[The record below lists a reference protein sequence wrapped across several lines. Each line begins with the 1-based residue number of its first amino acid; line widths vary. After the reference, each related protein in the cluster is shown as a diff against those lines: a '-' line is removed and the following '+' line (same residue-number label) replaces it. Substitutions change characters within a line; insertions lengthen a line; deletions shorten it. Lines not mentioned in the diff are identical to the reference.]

1 MTEYLTLFIP
11 LDGYACFFLEK
22 TTPIAFVIYIIKGVG
37 WEFIGIELQQVE
49 KVRGIFRV
57 HPITFCQI
65 MMETF
70 IITFVPYPTFS
81 TIYFRTKTNQLF
93 TFKLNIFFDLNLF
106 VFNHFY
112 HLQTIVCRLDKMY
125 DLGNNNWFLFIN
137 KQMAIVWMSSVLAL
151 FHYVDDILF
160 FLHSLWKSTFS
171 TMFRDRESSMICCFF
186 VN

>member
-1 MTEYLTLFIP
+1 M
-11 LDGYACFFLEK
+11 
-22 TTPIAFVIYIIKGVG
+22 
-37 WEFIGIELQQVE
+37 E

-57 HPITFCQI
+57 YPITFCQI

-70 IITFVPYPTFS
+70 ILTFVPYPAFS
-81 TIYFRTKTNQLF
+81 AIYFRTKTDQLF
-93 TFKLNIFFDLNLF
+93 TFKLNIFFNMNPF

-112 HLQTIVCRLDKMY
+112 HLQTIVCRLDKIY

-137 KQMAIVWMSSVLAL
+137 KQMAIVWMSSVFAL

-171 TMFRDRESSMICCFF
+171 TMFRNRESSMICCFF
-186 VN
+186 LN